1 MAKPF
6 KTLNSICYT
15 KLLHKVTDGVEKW
28 NLKESPQLT
37 LYATLIL
44 TVLEWLFPPSYW
56 KLCEGLMWADMKGV
70 DFHKKHLVGEYMDED
85 NFPAVEINEAY
96 I

>member
-1 MAKPF
+1 
-6 KTLNSICYT
+6 
-15 KLLHKVTDGVEKW
+15 
-28 NLKESPQLT
+28 
-37 LYATLIL
+37 
-44 TVLEWLFPPSYW
+44 
-56 KLCEGLMWADMKGV
+56 MWADMKGV